1 MDALGRAQALFTLH
15 VDAYVAGGY
24 DELADLTEAEFRQ
37 RLEPLRGAL
46 DRAVSGG
53 LAVESSAEHVPF
65 AVVVS
70 SRLIPAVS
78 RVGQLRVPGED
89 KPGTVDPGH
98 KGDLHL
104 YEPIAGL
111 DIPDADAYLLID
123 VERGDTFREIAASDA
138 LHALAAHGRSPLT
151 LDEGI
156 SFATVH
162 PRALEVD
169 AGFLLA
175 GSRHDRRVPALW
187 VTAGRPV
194 LGWGGEATPET
205 WLGVASAASRVAP

>member
-1 MDALGRAQALFTLH
+1 MDALSRAQALFTLH

-37 RLEPLRGAL
+37 RLEPLRATL
-46 DRAVSGG
+46 DRAVAGG
-53 LAVESSAEHVPF
+53 LAVESSAEHLPF
-65 AVVVS
+65 AVVVT
-70 SRLIPAVS
+70 SRLVPAVP
-78 RVGQLRVPGED
+78 RVAQLRVPGED
-89 KPGTVDPGH
+89 KAGTIDPGH
-98 KGDLHL
+98 RGDLHT

-111 DIPDADAYLLID
+111 DVPDADAYLLID

-138 LHALAAHGRSPLT
+138 LHALAEQARSPLT
-151 LDEGI
+151 LDEGL
-156 SFATVH
+156 SLATVH
-162 PRALEVD
+162 PRALQAD

-205 WLGVASAASRVAP
+205 WLGVASTGSRVAP